1 MGIELEFDIKELI
14 IASRFKPDIFLSH
27 GSMYAAHAAFLLR
40 KPHITLED
48 TGNSEQVRLYLPFTK
63 YVLTSNVFNK
73 DYGKRQIRFNGHN
86 ELSYLHP
93 NYFLPDNNFRN
104 SLTLEPDE
112 KYVILRFV
120 SWKATHDKGQKGLS
134 LKSKFQIIDEFENKI

>member
-1 MGIELEFDIKELI
+1 MRILIDIGHPAHVHLFKHFAWNMQNKGNEIFFTCRDKEFEIQLLKHYGFRFISFGKKYSTRLGKIWGLVEFDIKELI

-73 DYGKRQIRFNGHN
+73 DYG
-86 ELSYLHP
+86 
-93 NYFLPDNNFRN
+93 
-104 SLTLEPDE
+104 
-112 KYVILRFV
+112 
-120 SWKATHDKGQKGLS
+120 
-134 LKSKFQIIDEFENKI
+134 NKTN